1 MESGKQVSGGRIKRA
16 KALLGGHRSW
26 TVFGALLVLLL
37 LAGAG
42 MGESWSKK
50 EAAAKAAFDPAK
62 HFTIEKIEPDAAKE
76 EIRVFF
82 SQPLPLG
89 FLRQHLRLLPR
100 SKVDWN
106 RSTLT
111 DKGVLTLKGTFVYGT
126 TYGIALPG
134 DQKIQKRTYLPTI
147 SSFKMPDR
155 PPKVEF
161 VGKKSVIE
169 LDSRQLLHVRTQN
182 VGSLLL
188 EEVKLPPVL
197 LPLALAAKKDPE
209 SWAPELEVLRK
220 AAGQSQKLVQSQ
232 KGLAPFW
239 GQLREQKQ
247 LFAAPAEKNKVQA
260 VSLPLTFRQDPKQGL
275 MSLIRVINPQDPKVG
290 TGPRVFRVTDL
301 GLTYKLGQGSLL
313 LWVTSLKTCAPLAGA
328 QVAAISRDLE
338 IFPLGATD
346 KDGILIW
353 QDRDLEGISLKQLGE
368 FTTVKRRVAREN
380 LRFLLV
386 AVKGDV
392 SYIELQP
399 QGDLKPVGVWQA
411 TGKEQGRTLTGQVF
425 TERGVYRPGEQV
437 FYKGT
442 IREYAGGK
450 ITPPAGN
457 MVSFEVRNPKGDQV
471 YSRSLKLSEFGT
483 AAGVIKVEPQWPLG
497 TYTLTLKF
505 GNKAIPP
512 EAQKAEPGADEDDDF
527 LAANQKRNTTEC
539 TFQVQEFKP
548 PRHFAEVS
556 FQRFTKSVKDQNQKE
571 APREFVRIKI
581 SGSYYAGGPVKN
593 GQVRWKIYHT
603 KTSFQVPGQDDF
615 TFGCVGEEKGEMLEG
630 GQAVLD
636 EKGSLVLEFPL
647 DRQVLSGQNGLLV
660 LATVV
665 DFDGRA
671 ATATKTMQ
679 VEPDYLVGISVHP
692 ERVKAHLN
700 QVLRLRLAKP
710 DGKLLQEGAI
720 QVEILAQRW
729 GYVAKLNERGN
740 VFWQDQEVWRHS
752 GGADLKLKK
761 GEASYRFDFSQGG
774 RYRLA
779 FSYQDEKGR
788 RFTSTTFYDVMGD
801 IYWDAESRK
810 EKPFQTL
817 ALAADQKAYKPG
829 QTARLTISP
838 PQPVARYL
846 MTLEQNGVLQHR
858 VLSAQQGLQVLKL
871 PIQAKYAPNVYV
883 SVLGLTPRGDFPVLP
898 GRYDSEAPSFYWG
911 NLNLPVRLEVEPL
924 MVKISPGT
932 KDLKF
937 EPGAKVELDF
947 LAQTPDGKG
956 VEAELAVAVVD
967 EAVLALTGFK
977 TPTLDKLVRFDQ
989 PLTVYTGEL
998 RALLVHQTPFYMAR
1012 SESLTGGGGMSEAA
1026 LAQLRK
1032 RFEAVAYFN
1041 PEVHTDNAGQA
1052 KVSFTLP
1059 DNMTTYRVYV
1069 VAQNKGS
1076 RFASP
1081 ERPLLATKDFYLEP
1095 GIPGFFTKGDRFQF
1109 QVAAFNQTAT
1119 AGPVKFSAGATGGL
1133 SLEAVK
1139 SGVNLPA
1146 KDSIKL
1152 PVAGEAKTP
1161 GPATAKFTGEF
1172 QQKSDGV
1179 ELPVKINSGYLRET
1193 TVTLG
1198 SFSGRKTL
1206 KVPLPAYLTG
1216 DVGKKVGVQEV
1227 KAYLTLAGS
1236 PFVKMS
1242 RAIQYLLHYPYGCVE
1257 QTSSGV
1263 LALASLRGLVK
1274 AGQVSGVS
1282 LEEVDKY
1289 LQKGVARL
1297 LHLQLG
1303 DGGFPYWPGQP
1314 RAHPWGSVYAT
1325 AALLQAQA
1333 QGLPVPKAVLNDA
1346 CNYLRATIRKQVGSP
1361 SFGPFVIYLL
1371 SLNKSL
1377 DRSTFNLVSRD
1388 YQRLPQEGRLV
1399 TILAARQSGFKTVKD
1414 LVPALKPLLEG
1425 KPGAAG
1431 PDDEFMARYR
1441 TPALALLAAEAVM
1454 PQDPLTARTAA
1465 ALLGGLGQQGIWTST
1480 SDTGWA
1486 LVALGQHF
1494 IKAKFKGEPGKVK
1507 VSQPQGPTYEL
1518 TLDPKR
1524 PQTLTLDAAALLKKP
1539 AVNLEGE
1546 PGRSWMYQLEL
1557 IFPRLDLAPTGAAH
1571 GFKVTRTIAN
1581 TDGSKEIRV
1590 GDLVKVTV
1598 QVEPTTST
1606 TRYVV
1611 IDDPL
1616 PAGLVAVNPVFQTEE
1631 PTPDAED
1638 RFDYF
1643 SPEGLMR
1650 FRPNHLEMREDR
1662 VLAFRNWVYAGPQV
1676 FEYYARAVC
1685 QGAFVVPATKVS
1697 AMYAPLTYGCTAK
1710 GEITILGR

>member
-636 EKGSLVLEFPL
+636 EKGS
-647 DRQVLSGQNGLLV
+647 
-660 LATVV
+660 
-665 DFDGRA
+665 
-671 ATATKTMQ
+671 
-679 VEPDYLVGISVHP
+679 
-692 ERVKAHLN
+692 
-700 QVLRLRLAKP
+700 
-710 DGKLLQEGAI
+710 
-720 QVEILAQRW
+720 
-729 GYVAKLNERGN
+729 
-740 VFWQDQEVWRHS
+740 
-752 GGADLKLKK
+752 
-761 GEASYRFDFSQGG
+761 
-774 RYRLA
+774 
-779 FSYQDEKGR
+779 
-788 RFTSTTFYDVMGD
+788 
-801 IYWDAESRK
+801 
-810 EKPFQTL
+810 
-817 ALAADQKAYKPG
+817 
-829 QTARLTISP
+829 
-838 PQPVARYL
+838 
-846 MTLEQNGVLQHR
+846 
-858 VLSAQQGLQVLKL
+858 
-871 PIQAKYAPNVYV
+871 
-883 SVLGLTPRGDFPVLP
+883 
-898 GRYDSEAPSFYWG
+898 
-911 NLNLPVRLEVEPL
+911 
-924 MVKISPGT
+924 
-932 KDLKF
+932 
-937 EPGAKVELDF
+937 
-947 LAQTPDGKG
+947 
-956 VEAELAVAVVD
+956 
-967 EAVLALTGFK
+967 
-977 TPTLDKLVRFDQ
+977 
-989 PLTVYTGEL
+989 
-998 RALLVHQTPFYMAR
+998 
-1012 SESLTGGGGMSEAA
+1012 
-1026 LAQLRK
+1026 
-1032 RFEAVAYFN
+1032 
-1041 PEVHTDNAGQA
+1041 
-1052 KVSFTLP
+1052 
-1059 DNMTTYRVYV
+1059 
-1069 VAQNKGS
+1069 
-1076 RFASP
+1076 
-1081 ERPLLATKDFYLEP
+1081 
-1095 GIPGFFTKGDRFQF
+1095 
-1109 QVAAFNQTAT
+1109 
-1119 AGPVKFSAGATGGL
+1119 
-1133 SLEAVK
+1133 
-1139 SGVNLPA
+1139 
-1146 KDSIKL
+1146 
-1152 PVAGEAKTP
+1152 
-1161 GPATAKFTGEF
+1161 
-1172 QQKSDGV
+1172 
-1179 ELPVKINSGYLRET
+1179 
-1193 TVTLG
+1193 
-1198 SFSGRKTL
+1198 
-1206 KVPLPAYLTG
+1206 
-1216 DVGKKVGVQEV
+1216 
-1227 KAYLTLAGS
+1227 
-1236 PFVKMS
+1236 
-1242 RAIQYLLHYPYGCVE
+1242 
-1257 QTSSGV
+1257 
-1263 LALASLRGLVK
+1263 
-1274 AGQVSGVS
+1274 
-1282 LEEVDKY
+1282 
-1289 LQKGVARL
+1289 
-1297 LHLQLG
+1297 
-1303 DGGFPYWPGQP
+1303 
-1314 RAHPWGSVYAT
+1314 
-1325 AALLQAQA
+1325 
-1333 QGLPVPKAVLNDA
+1333 
-1346 CNYLRATIRKQVGSP
+1346 
-1361 SFGPFVIYLL
+1361 
-1371 SLNKSL
+1371 
-1377 DRSTFNLVSRD
+1377 
-1388 YQRLPQEGRLV
+1388 
-1399 TILAARQSGFKTVKD
+1399 
-1414 LVPALKPLLEG
+1414 
-1425 KPGAAG
+1425 
-1431 PDDEFMARYR
+1431 
-1441 TPALALLAAEAVM
+1441 
-1454 PQDPLTARTAA
+1454 
-1465 ALLGGLGQQGIWTST
+1465 
-1480 SDTGWA
+1480 
-1486 LVALGQHF
+1486 
-1494 IKAKFKGEPGKVK
+1494 
-1507 VSQPQGPTYEL
+1507 
-1518 TLDPKR
+1518 
-1524 PQTLTLDAAALLKKP
+1524 
-1539 AVNLEGE
+1539 
-1546 PGRSWMYQLEL
+1546 
-1557 IFPRLDLAPTGAAH
+1557 
-1571 GFKVTRTIAN
+1571 
-1581 TDGSKEIRV
+1581 
-1590 GDLVKVTV
+1590 
-1598 QVEPTTST
+1598 
-1606 TRYVV
+1606 
-1611 IDDPL
+1611 
-1616 PAGLVAVNPVFQTEE
+1616 
-1631 PTPDAED
+1631 
-1638 RFDYF
+1638 
-1643 SPEGLMR
+1643 
-1650 FRPNHLEMREDR
+1650 
-1662 VLAFRNWVYAGPQV
+1662 
-1676 FEYYARAVC
+1676 
-1685 QGAFVVPATKVS
+1685 
-1697 AMYAPLTYGCTAK
+1697 
-1710 GEITILGR
+1710 